1 LATARRL
8 GARRHVGDAH
18 DAVVVV
24 ICAAVPLT
32 VNTSGFRSAAA
43 ASIGSPVAG

>member
-1 LATARRL
+1 VRA
-8 GARRHVGDAH
+8 GNVGDAH

-32 VNTSGFRSAAA
+32 VNTSRFS
-43 ASIGSPVAG
+43 